1 MTEAA
6 HSEHDDHHDQHEH
19 HADPVEH
26 CHDTTHDIVHDN
38 GSPNWAVRLGL
49 GVGGIVLLLGA
60 LAAWQMQDRLGALG
74 LALPWLIAGAVILGA
89 AAVVESITTEVW
101 VTLIAGVFLVGIAF
115 IVAGRVT
122 VQLDQPAHSIFVV
135 DRFTGQVRICNTV
148 GCREL
153 PGFGGPSVGVK
164 LPTADQ
170 VKAKL
175 EKK

>member
-1 MTEAA
+1 MSGQDNT
-6 HSEHDDHHDQHEH
+6 DHHDQHDH
-19 HADPVEH
+19 HVDQVEH
-26 CHDTTHDIVHDN
+26 YHDTTHDIVHDN
-38 GSPNWAVRLGL
+38 GAPNWAVRLGL
-49 GVGGIVLLLGA
+49 GVGGILLLLGA

-89 AAVVESITTEVW
+89 AAVVESVTTEVW

-135 DRFTGQVRICNTV
+135 DRFTGEVRVCNAV

-153 PGFGGPSVGVK
+153 PGFGGPSVNVK
-164 LPTADQ
+164 PAEDA